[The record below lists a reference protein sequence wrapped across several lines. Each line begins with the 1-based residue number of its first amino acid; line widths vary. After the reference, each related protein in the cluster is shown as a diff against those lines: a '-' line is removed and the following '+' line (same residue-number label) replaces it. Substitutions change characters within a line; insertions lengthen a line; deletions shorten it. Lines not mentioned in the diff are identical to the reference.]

1 MKTTEKTHSLLIP
14 HLKHNA
20 ERSIIKYHIVELTL
34 HLCIKSMVCWYMGHT
49 GLRVPFW
56 QRRTICRL
64 WLPSGHENPCHNIHE
79 TCLWRQKWSNHD
91 IRVESAYKSSILL
104 IYLWSY
110 DVWKKQMFYIVCF
123 VFWHLL
129 NELLLGKVRHCCT
142 WRHLNYTWEFHNRGR
157 ERVHIVNSQTKHDQ
171 SVLSIA
177 TKVLLDSNRNEK
189 FGRLRYV
196 FNIFWW

>member
-104 IYLWSY
+104 IYLWSC
-110 DVWKKQMFYIVCF
+110 DVWKKAGVLYSLLRVLASAQRVAA
-123 VFWHLL
+123 WESPALLHLTSF
-129 NELLLGKVRHCCT
+129 ELHVG
-142 WRHLNYTWEFHNRGR
+142 
-157 ERVHIVNSQTKHDQ
+157 IP
-171 SVLSIA
+171 
-177 TKVLLDSNRNEK
+177 
-189 FGRLRYV
+189 
-196 FNIFWW
+196 